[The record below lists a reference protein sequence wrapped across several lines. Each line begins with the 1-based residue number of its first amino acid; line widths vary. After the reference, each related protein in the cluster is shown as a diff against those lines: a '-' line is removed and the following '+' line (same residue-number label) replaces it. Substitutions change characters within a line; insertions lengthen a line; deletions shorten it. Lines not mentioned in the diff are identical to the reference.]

1 MSDLRELYQEMILE
15 HSRSPRNFGPI
26 ENQNLSARG
35 YNPLCGDEVEIFLH
49 RDGTGILRQIAFEGC
64 GCAISTASASI
75 LTEVLKGRTEEEV
88 REIFN
93 EFHEMVTGEGG
104 PPSREGLMKLN
115 VFGGVKEFPSRVK
128 CATLVWH
135 TLIQALDKK
144 DGEVCTE

>member
-49 RDGTGILRQIAFEGC
+49 RDSAGILQEIAFEGC

-75 LTEVLKGRTEEEV
+75 LTEVLKGRSEAEV
-88 REIFN
+88 REIFS
-93 EFHEMVTGEGG
+93 EFHQMVAGEGI
-104 PPSREGLMKLN
+104 PPSRDGLVKLK

-135 TLIQALDKK
+135 TLIQALDEQ